1 MALGINTN
9 VQSLIA
15 QRNLT
20 RSGSSLSTS
29 IERLSSGL
37 RINSARDD
45 AAGLAISER
54 MSSQLRGMEVAKRN
68 ANDGI
73 SALQVA
79 DGSLSSLGDSLQ
91 RMRELAV
98 QASNGTLSAADREN
112 LNIEFMQ
119 LSDELSRVAG
129 GAEFNGVKL
138 LEGDGVTPGSQ
149 LMFELQIGFA
159 SDSQLN
165 IAFDDVASEIN
176 SFYTSR
182 SADIT
187 DTANANTTTLGGA
200 GGLGVASTT
209 LLNAATGDETDVDL
223 DGDGLADV
231 QFVRTATAG
240 QFDAFELT
248 PNGERGKQLSTAPI
262 TATSTDT
269 VTLGNLGVTGLA
281 ANTAEGEELTLEI
294 GNATLKLA
302 SDGTNFTEARFTER
316 LSGSNGA
323 QSQQILDKIDSLLDA
338 VNNQRATLGAG
349 INRLDAVINNLET
362 SIVNLGAARG
372 RIVDADFARET
383 ANLTRTQIL
392 QQAGT
397 AMLAQANQLPAN
409 VLSLLG

>member
-15 QRNLT
+15 QKNLF

-54 MSSQLRGMEVAKRN
+54 MSAQLRGMEVAKRN

-79 DGSLSSLGDSLQ
+79 DGNLSSLGDSLQ

-98 QASNGTLSAADREN
+98 QASNGTLSADDREN
-112 LNIEFMQ
+112 LNLEFIQ
-119 LSDELSRVAG
+119 LSEELSRVAG
-129 GAEFNGVKL
+129 GAEFNGVQL
-138 LEGDGVTPGSQ
+138 LKGDGTTPGTQ

-165 IAFDDVASEIN
+165 IAFDDVNAFIDTFREGQELV
-176 SFYTSR
+176 TGLT
-182 SADIT
+182 SADGT
-187 DTANANTTTLGGA
+187 DITLGDLGTPA
-200 GGLGVASTT
+200 VVGGVGTEDLTDATSFTGT
-209 LLNAATGDETDVDL
+209 LDVDL
-223 DGDGLADV
+223 DADGVGDFTVTSDGTQFTKVGGTTLVAGLTD
-231 QFVRTATAG
+231 
-240 QFDAFELT
+240 
-248 PNGERGKQLSTAPI
+248 LSA
-262 TATSTDT
+262 
-269 VTLGNLGVTGLA
+269 VTLGEVGLQPVDGTQLSPSYF
-281 ANTAEGEELTLEI
+281 NI
-294 GNATLKLA
+294 GGTFQIQLAT
-302 SDGTNFTEARFTER
+302 DGTNVTTVNATSK
-316 LSGSNGA
+316 LSGQNGSTA
-323 QSQQILDKIDSLLDA
+323 QSVLDKIDSLLDT

-362 SIVNLGAARG
+362 SLVNLGAARG

>member
-112 LNIEFMQ
+112 LNLEFMQ

-159 SDSQLN
+159 SDAQLN
-165 IAFDDVASEIN
+165 IAFDDVASEIDN
-176 SFYTSR
+176 FYTAR
-182 SADIT
+182 SVAPAT
-187 DTANANTTTLGGA
+187 FTATN
-200 GGLGVASTT
+200 ASTT
-209 LLNAATGDETDVDL
+209 DITLTELAVGNAATALATTANTETMIDV
-223 DGDGLADV
+223 DGDGLNDFVAVGNGATADV
-231 QFVRTATAG
+231 
-240 QFDAFELT
+240 FELT
-248 PNGERGKQLSTAPI
+248 PNGERGRQ
-262 TATSTDT
+262 TATGVTGT
-269 VTLGNLGVTGLA
+269 VGALTLANLGVTNQTA
-281 ANTAEGEELTLEI
+281 ANTTAGEELTLEL
-294 GNATLKLA
+294 GNATLKLE

-323 QSQQILDKIDSLLDA
+323 QAQQILDKIDSLLDT

>member
-1 MALGINTN
+1 MAQVINTN

-15 QRNLT
+15 QRNLF
-20 RSGSSLSTS
+20 RSGASLQTS

-79 DGSLSSLGDSLQ
+79 DGSLSSLGDNLQ

-98 QASNGTLSAADREN
+98 QASNGTLSASDREN
-112 LNIEFMQ
+112 LNLEFQQ
-119 LSDELSRVAG
+119 LSEELSRVAG
-129 GAEFNGVKL
+129 DAEFNGVKL
-138 LEGDGVTPGSQ
+138 LQGDANGDPMQ
-149 LMFELQIGFA
+149 FELQIGA
-159 SDSQLN
+159 TSSSQLQVSFEN
-165 IAFDDVASEIN
+165 IDSEIDA
-176 SFYTSR
+176 FYTAR
-182 SADIT
+182 EGALGTAQADAA
-187 DTANANTTTLGGA
+187 DVELGD
-200 GGLGVASTT
+200 LGVTSSA
-209 LLNAATGDETDVDL
+209 AATSATLNDEVTIDI
-223 DGDGLADV
+223 DGDGLND
-231 QFVRTATAG
+231 FVAVGNGATV
-240 QFDAFELT
+240 DIFELT
-248 PNGERGKQLSTAPI
+248 PNGERGTEVS
-262 TATSTDT
+262 S
-269 VTLGNLGVTGLA
+269 GLA
-281 ANTAEGEELTLEI
+281 AGNVADLTLGDLGVASALATATEDGEELTLEV
-294 GNATLKLA
+294 GNATVKLA
-302 SDGTNFTEARFTER
+302 SDGLEFTDYRVTER
-316 LSGSNGA
+316 LTGSTGA
-323 QSQQILDKIDSLLDA
+323 QAQGILDKIDTLLDT

>member
-112 LNIEFMQ
+112 LNLEFMQ

-159 SDSQLN
+159 SDAQLN
-165 IAFDDVASEIN
+165 IAFDDVASEID
-176 SFYTSR
+176 SFYTAR
-182 SADIT
+182 SVDAATFTATNASTTDIT
-187 DTANANTTTLGGA
+187 LTELAVGNAATAITTTANA
-200 GGLGVASTT
+200 
-209 LLNAATGDETDVDL
+209 ETMIDV
-223 DGDGLADV
+223 DGDGLNDFVAVGNGATADV
-231 QFVRTATAG
+231 
-240 QFDAFELT
+240 FELT
-248 PNGERGKQLSTAPI
+248 PNGERGKQ
-262 TATSTDT
+262 TAT
-269 VTLGNLGVTGLA
+269 GVTGTVGGLTLA
-281 ANTAEGEELTLEI
+281 NLGATNQLASATAEGEELTLEL
-294 GNATLKLA
+294 GNATLKLE

-323 QSQQILDKIDSLLDA
+323 QAQGILDKIDTLLDT

>member
-1 MALGINTN
+1 MAQVINTN

-15 QRNLT
+15 QRNLF
-20 RSGSSLSTS
+20 RSGASLQTS

-79 DGSLSSLGDSLQ
+79 DGSLSSLGDNLQ

-98 QASNGTLSAADREN
+98 QASNGTLSASDREN
-112 LNIEFMQ
+112 LNLEFQQ
-119 LSDELSRVAG
+119 LSEELSRVAG
-129 GAEFNGVKL
+129 DAEFNGVKL
-138 LEGDGVTPGSQ
+138 LQGDANGDPMQ
-149 LMFELQIGFA
+149 FELQIGA
-159 SDSQLN
+159 TSSSQLQVSFEN
-165 IAFDDVASEIN
+165 IDSEIDA
-176 SFYTSR
+176 FYTAR
-182 SADIT
+182 EGALGTAQADAA
-187 DTANANTTTLGGA
+187 DVELGD
-200 GGLGVASTT
+200 LGVTSSA
-209 LLNAATGDETDVDL
+209 AATSDTLNDEVTIDI
-223 DGDGLADV
+223 DGDGLND
-231 QFVRTATAG
+231 FVAVGNGATV
-240 QFDAFELT
+240 DIFELT
-248 PNGERGKQLSTAPI
+248 PNGERGTEVS
-262 TATSTDT
+262 S
-269 VTLGNLGVTGLA
+269 GLA
-281 ANTAEGEELTLEI
+281 AGNVADLTLGDLGVASALATATEDGEELTLEV
-294 GNATLKLA
+294 GNATVKLA
-302 SDGTNFTEARFTER
+302 SDGLEFTDYRVTER
-316 LSGSNGA
+316 LTGSTGA
-323 QSQQILDKIDSLLDA
+323 QAQGILDKIDTLLDT

>member
-1 MALGINTN
+1 MAQVINTN

-15 QRNLT
+15 QRNLF
-20 RSGSSLSTS
+20 RSGASLQTS

-79 DGSLSSLGDSLQ
+79 DGSLSSLGDNLQ

-98 QASNGTLSAADREN
+98 QASNGTLSASDREN
-112 LNIEFMQ
+112 LNLEFQQ
-119 LSDELSRVAG
+119 LSEELSRVAG
-129 GAEFNGVKL
+129 DAEFNGVKL
-138 LEGDGVTPGSQ
+138 LQGDANGDP
-149 LMFELQIGFA
+149 MAFELQIGA
-159 SDSQLN
+159 SSSSQLQVSFEN
-165 IAFDDVASEIN
+165 IDSEIDA
-176 SFYTSR
+176 FYTAR
-182 SADIT
+182 EGALGTPQADAA
-187 DTANANTTTLGGA
+187 DVELGD
-200 GGLGVASTT
+200 LGVTSSA
-209 LLNAATGDETDVDL
+209 AATSATLNDEVTIDI
-223 DGDGLADV
+223 DGDGLND
-231 QFVRTATAG
+231 FVAVGNGATV
-240 QFDAFELT
+240 DLFELT
-248 PNGERGKQLSTAPI
+248 PNGERGTEVS
-262 TATSTDT
+262 S
-269 VTLGNLGVTGLA
+269 GLA
-281 ANTAEGEELTLEI
+281 AGNVADLTLADLGVASALATATEEGEELTLEV
-294 GNATLKLA
+294 GNATLKLE
-302 SDGTNFTEARFTER
+302 SDGLEFTDYRVTER
-316 LSGSNGA
+316 LTGSTGTQA
-323 QSQQILDKIDSLLDA
+323 QGILDKIDTLLDT

>member
-1 MALGINTN
+1 MAQVINTN

-15 QRNLT
+15 QRNLF
-20 RSGSSLSTS
+20 RSGASLQTS

-79 DGSLSSLGDSLQ
+79 DGSLSSLGDNLQ

-98 QASNGTLSAADREN
+98 QASNGTLSASDREN
-112 LNIEFMQ
+112 LNLEFQQ
-119 LSDELSRVAG
+119 LSEELSRVAG
-129 GAEFNGVKL
+129 DAEFNGVKL
-138 LEGDGVTPGSQ
+138 LQGDANGDPMQ
-149 LMFELQIGFA
+149 FELQIGA
-159 SDSQLN
+159 TSSSQLQVSFEN
-165 IAFDDVASEIN
+165 IDSEIDA
-176 SFYTSR
+176 FYTAR
-182 SADIT
+182 EGALGTAQADAA
-187 DTANANTTTLGGA
+187 DVELGD
-200 GGLGVASTT
+200 LGVTSSA
-209 LLNAATGDETDVDL
+209 AATSDTLNDEVTIDI
-223 DGDGLADV
+223 DGDGLND
-231 QFVRTATAG
+231 FVAVGNGATV
-240 QFDAFELT
+240 DIFELT
-248 PNGERGKQLSTAPI
+248 PNDERGTEVS
-262 TATSTDT
+262 S
-269 VTLGNLGVTGLA
+269 GLA
-281 ANTAEGEELTLEI
+281 AGNVADLTLGDLGVASALATATEDGEELTLEV
-294 GNATLKLA
+294 GNATVKLA
-302 SDGTNFTEARFTER
+302 SDGLEFTDYRVTER
-316 LSGSNGA
+316 LTGSTGA
-323 QSQQILDKIDSLLDA
+323 QAQGILDKIDTLLDT
-338 VNNQRATLGAG
+338 VNNQRAALGAG